1 MNYALILAFDERNYS
16 LNSFPNCFSPLLGK
30 SMITYLIDELKRID
44 IQPICIASSLEEVS
58 LFNSEYAYEKNQF
71 FLSIENIIKEDGV
84 TLFIPSYKPLVDH
97 TIIRET
103 IDYHSFNGN
112 EVTIVSTEEKIKN
125 KQANKDKSKIHKC
138 KSLDDSIYLINN
150 KVLKKIFSQKENL
163 KFPFNLENLIKRIK
177 GKIGFMSIRKTYKF
191 ANIVNAYQLSK
202 IEDILRNEINR
213 NHMVNGVYIENS
225 KTISIG
231 PDVCLEPKSIIRSGS
246 IILGNSLIKSNA
258 VIGPNSEIS
267 NSYIGENAIVA
278 HSVVVD
284 SSVGKGAMVGPFTHL
299 RMHTSVGDYDRIGN
313 FVEIKNSTI
322 GEKTNISHLTYVG
335 DTECGKGVNFGCG
348 VVTVNYNGVSKFKT
362 TIGNNVFIGCNS
374 NLIAP
379 IKIKNGAFIAA
390 GSTIT
395 EDLEEYDFSIA
406 RMKQITKS
414 GYAKK
419 YGYKKFFEEDES
431 LSS

>member
-1 MNYALILAFDERNYS
+1 
-16 LNSFPNCFSPLLGK
+16 
-30 SMITYLIDELKRID
+30 
-44 IQPICIASSLEEVS
+44 
-58 LFNSEYAYEKNQF
+58 
-71 FLSIENIIKEDGV
+71 
-84 TLFIPSYKPLVDH
+84 
-97 TIIRET
+97 
-103 IDYHSFNGN
+103 
-112 EVTIVSTEEKIKN
+112 
-125 KQANKDKSKIHKC
+125 
-138 KSLDDSIYLINN
+138 
-150 KVLKKIFSQKENL
+150 
-163 KFPFNLENLIKRIK
+163 
-177 GKIGFMSIRKTYKF
+177 MSIRKTYKF

-419 YGYKKFFEEDES
+419 YGYKKYFEEDES

>member
-1 MNYALILAFDERNYS
+1 MNYALILAFDEKKYS

-84 TLFIPSYKPLVDH
+84 TLFIPSSKPLVDH

-138 KSLDDSIYLINN
+138 KSLDESICCIDN
-150 KVLKKIFSQKENL
+150 KVLKKIQKENL

-191 ANIVNAYQLSK
+191 ANVVNAYQLSK

-258 VIGPNSEIS
+258 VIGPNSEIN
-267 NSYIGENAIVA
+267 NSYIG
-278 HSVVVD
+278 
-284 SSVGKGAMVGPFTHL
+284 
-299 RMHTSVGDYDRIGN
+299 
-313 FVEIKNSTI
+313 
-322 GEKTNISHLTYVG
+322 
-335 DTECGKGVNFGCG
+335 
-348 VVTVNYNGVSKFKT
+348 
-362 TIGNNVFIGCNS
+362 
-374 NLIAP
+374 
-379 IKIKNGAFIAA
+379 
-390 GSTIT
+390 
-395 EDLEEYDFSIA
+395 
-406 RMKQITKS
+406 
-414 GYAKK
+414 
-419 YGYKKFFEEDES
+419 
-431 LSS
+431 

>member
-58 LFNSEYAYEKNQF
+58 LFNSEYAYEKNQL

-138 KSLDDSIYLINN
+138 NSLDESICCIDN
-150 KVLKKIFSQKENL
+150 
-163 KFPFNLENLIKRIK
+163 K

-191 ANIVNAYQLSK
+191 ANVVNAYQLSK

-258 VIGPNSEIS
+258 VIGPNSEIN

-419 YGYKKFFEEDES
+419 YGYKKYFEEDES